1 MEAIKKSFLF
11 KILQYDLGLNTIL
24 IENPDNVSK

>member
-1 MEAIKKSFLF
+1 MEAIKKEFL
-11 KILQYDLGLNTIL
+11 IQNLQYDLGLNTVL